1 MKIERIAVYG
11 LDLPFKEGAYR
22 CRNRTEHGFLSTLV
36 EITTDA
42 GLSGWGE
49 VAPLGAFYS
58 EAFAGGVRAGS
69 RCWPPSSW
77 APTRA
82 RS

>member
-42 GLSGWGE
+42 GLSG
-49 VAPLGAFYS
+49 
-58 EAFAGGVRAGS
+58 
-69 RCWPPSSW
+69 
-77 APTRA
+77 
-82 RS
+82 